1 VLPPPTELPILLAGV
16 LVVPPVLSSAGG
28 HAWVWVDEQCHLHY
42 QIVVAGLS
50 KGEEL
55 AGSAH
60 LHGLAEIG
68 EMDEGSHG
76 SKRLLTGFYGPQVW
90 REGRMHAAIRTKLHT
105 HTHGHTRTHT
115 HAQMHTCQRT
125 QVYTHTHKHTHM
137 HMHTHKHANLQT
149 HTQALSGVF
158 ELCLM

>member
-1 VLPPPTELPILLAGV
+1 MPPPTELPILLAGV

-105 HTHGHTRTHT
+105 HTHTWTHT
-115 HAQMHTCQRT
+115 HPYART
-125 QVYTHTHKHTHM
+125 DAHMPTHTGIHTHP
-137 HMHTHKHANLQT
+137 
-149 HTQALSGVF
+149 
-158 ELCLM
+158 

>member
-1 VLPPPTELPILLAGV
+1 MLPPPTELPILLAGV

-105 HTHGHTRTHT
+105 HTWTHT
-115 HAQMHTCQRT
+115 HPYART
-125 QVYTHTHKHTHM
+125 DAHMPTHTGIHTHP
-137 HMHTHKHANLQT
+137 
-149 HTQALSGVF
+149 
-158 ELCLM
+158 